1 MKKRFLDYS
10 LGLIRKYRIDIDEVK
25 LDEIR
30 YGLEGIYLTVTKSV
44 VIFSLALILGIFR
57 ETILLLLFFNILRT
71 TGFGLHASK
80 SWICLLSSCL
90 IFILFPFVSK
100 LIIIP
105 TYIKSIAGIIAIIA
119 VYNFAPADTKKRPII
134 SPKIRQK
141 YKFITTVNCII
152 LAYVSIIISDQ
163 IISNL
168 IIFGIYTEVI
178 FITPFTYRLFN
189 LSYNNYLSYSLD

>member
-1 MKKRFLDYS
+1 MKKRFLNYS
-10 LGLIRKYRIDIDEVK
+10 LGLIRKYRTDIDEIK

-30 YGLEGIYLTVTKSV
+30 YGLEAIYLTLTKSI
-44 VIFSLALILGIFR
+44 VIFSLAIILGIFR
-57 ETILLLLFFNILRT
+57 ETILLLIFFNILRT

-80 SWICLLSSCL
+80 SWICLLTSCL

-105 TYIKSIAGIIAIIA
+105 TYIKCIAGIIAIISI
-119 VYNFAPADTKKRPII
+119 YNFTPADTKKRPII
-134 SPKIRQK
+134 NKNIRQK
-141 YKFITTVNCII
+141 YKFITTINCII
-152 LAYVSIIISDQ
+152 LSYISIIINDQ
-163 IISNL
+163 VIANL

-178 FITPFTYRLFN
+178 FVAPFTYKLFS